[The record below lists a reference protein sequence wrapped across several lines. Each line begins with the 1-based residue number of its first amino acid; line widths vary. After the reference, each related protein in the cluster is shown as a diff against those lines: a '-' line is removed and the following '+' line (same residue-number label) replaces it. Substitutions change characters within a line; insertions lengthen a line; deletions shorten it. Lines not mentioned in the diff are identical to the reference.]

1 MPLRLHGGGMSIT
14 RRDLLSSMC
23 ALAGTPVGVLS
34 ARPRNGAR
42 QTAPAPQAPVEAVSL
57 SDFESL
63 ARERVPR
70 MAYEYISGG
79 AADELTLRWNRESF
93 DRIRLRPRILVDV
106 SNLDTRVTLF
116 GQEMPFPILLAP
128 TAYHRLLHPE
138 GELATVRGAGAA
150 GATLV
155 ASMLATTTI
164 DEMAKSA
171 TRPLWFQT
179 YILKDR
185 GFTRD
190 LVQRAEGAGCKA
202 LCVTVDSPVV
212 GVRNRD
218 QRARFALPAEM
229 ERANLKGLMRPG
241 GNLRPQEGDIYTPI
255 LDASLVWKEIDWLR
269 SFARAPVLLKGIL
282 NPEDAD
288 RAVKSGAS
296 GIIVSNH
303 GARNLDTVPATI
315 DALPEVVDK
324 VAGRIPIL
332 MDSGVRRGTDV
343 LKALAMGATA
353 TLIGRP
359 YLYGLG
365 VAGSEGG
372 RSGVNIFPTEFKIAM
387 ALAGRASL
395 RDIERTT
402 PWFEKPCNLP
412 TPH

>member
-1 MPLRLHGGGMSIT
+1 MSIT
-14 RRDLLSSMC
+14 RRQILSSMC
-23 ALAGTPVGVLS
+23 ALAGTPVAMRAEQS
-34 ARPRNGAR
+34 RNDPRQAASTL
-42 QTAPAPQAPVEAVSL
+42 QTPAEPVSL
-57 SDFESL
+57 SDYEPL
-63 ARERVPR
+63 ARERIPH
-70 MAYEYISGG
+70 MAYEYVSGG
-79 AADELTLRWNRESF
+79 AADEITLRWNREAF
-93 DRIRLRPRILVDV
+93 DRIRLRPRVLVDV
-106 SNLDTRVTLF
+106 SRLDTRVTLF

-128 TAYHRLLHPE
+128 TAYHRLVHPE
-138 GELATVRGAGAA
+138 GELATVKGADAA
-150 GATLV
+150 GATLI
-155 ASMLATTTI
+155 ASMLATTAVE
-164 DEMAKSA
+164 DMAKVS

-190 LVQRAEGAGCKA
+190 LAQRAEGAGCKA

-218 QRARFALPAEM
+218 QRARFALPPEM

-315 DALPEVVDK
+315 DALPEVADK
-324 VAGRIPIL
+324 IAGRVPIL

-343 LKALAMGATA
+343 FKALALGATA
-353 TLIGRP
+353 VLIGRP

-365 VAGSEGG
+365 MAGSEGV
-372 RSGVNIFPTEFKIAM
+372 RRVVNILQTEFKVAM
-387 ALAGRASL
+387 ALGGRPSL
-395 RDIERTT
+395 RDIDRSALWLKQ
-402 PWFEKPCNLP
+402 P
-412 TPH
+412 

>member
-1 MPLRLHGGGMSIT
+1 MTIT
-14 RRDLLSSMC
+14 RREMLSSIC
-23 ALAGTPVGVLS
+23 ALAGTPAGLRLAQS
-34 ARPRNGAR
+34 RNDVQQA
-42 QTAPAPQAPVEAVSL
+42 APAPQSPVEAVSL
-57 SDFESL
+57 SDFEAL

-79 AADELTLRWNRESF
+79 AADEITLRWNREAF

-106 SNLDTRVTLF
+106 SKLDTRVALF

-128 TAYHRLLHPE
+128 TAYHRLIHPE
-138 GELATVRGAGAA
+138 GELATVKGAGAA
-150 GATLV
+150 GATLI
-155 ASMLATTTI
+155 ASMLATTSI
-164 DEMAKSA
+164 EEMAKAA

-190 LVQRAEGAGCKA
+190 LVQRAESVGCKA

-218 QRARFALPAEM
+218 QRAQFALPPEM

-241 GNLRPQEGDIYTPI
+241 GNLRPREGDIYTPI
-255 LDASLVWKEIDWLR
+255 LDASLTWKEIDWLR
-269 SFARAPVLLKGIL
+269 SFARVPVVLKGVL
-282 NPEDAD
+282 NPDDAD
-288 RAVKSGAS
+288 QAVKAGAS

-315 DALPEVVDK
+315 DILPEVAEK

-332 MDSGVRRGTDV
+332 MDSGIRRGTDV
-343 LKALAMGATA
+343 LKALALGAMA
-353 TLIGRP
+353 VLIGRP

-365 VAGSEGG
+365 VAGSEGV
-372 RSGVNIFPTEFKIAM
+372 RRIVNILHTEFQIAQ
-387 ALAGRASL
+387 ALTGRLPL
-395 RDIERTT
+395 RSIDRSVLW
-402 PWFEKPCNLP
+402 PKQP
-412 TPH
+412 

>member
-1 MPLRLHGGGMSIT
+1 MSIT
-14 RRDLLSSMC
+14 RRELLSSIG
-23 ALAGTPVGVLS
+23 ALAGTPAGIRA
-34 ARPRNGAR
+34 ARSRNGAG
-42 QTAPAPQAPVEAVSL
+42 QAAPVPQSPVEAVSL
-57 SDFESL
+57 ADFESL
-63 ARERVPR
+63 AREFIPR

-79 AADELTLRWNRESF
+79 AADEITLRWNRESF

-106 SNLDTRVTLF
+106 SNLDTRLTLF
-116 GQEMPFPILLAP
+116 GQEAPFPILLAP

-138 GELATVRGAGAA
+138 GELATVKGAGAA

-164 DEMAKSA
+164 DEMAKAA

-218 QRARFALPAEM
+218 QRARFALPPEM

-241 GNLRPQEGDIYTPI
+241 GNLRPPEGDIYTPI
-255 LDASLVWKEIDWLR
+255 LDAGLVWKEIDWLR
-269 SFARAPVLLKGIL
+269 SFARAPVLLKGVL

-288 RAVKSGAS
+288 RAVKAGAS

-332 MDSGVRRGTDV
+332 IDSGVRRGTDV
-343 LKALAMGATA
+343 FKALAMGATA

-365 VAGSEGG
+365 VAGSEGV
-372 RSGVNIFPTEFKIAM
+372 RRVVNILHTEFKIAM
-387 ALAGRASL
+387 ALAGRPSL
-395 RDIERTT
+395 RDIDRSALWLKQ
-402 PWFEKPCNLP
+402 P
-412 TPH
+412 

>member
-1 MPLRLHGGGMSIT
+1 MT
-14 RRDLLSSMC
+14 RREILLSAC
-23 ALAGTPVGVLS
+23 ALAGTPGQLS
-34 ARPRNGAR
+34 AAQLQNNVQQFPPTS
-42 QTAPAPQAPVEAVSL
+42 QAPAEAASL
-57 SDFESL
+57 SDYEAL
-63 ARERVPR
+63 ARERIPH

-79 AADELTLRWNRESF
+79 AADEITLRWNRESF
-93 DRIRLRPRILVDV
+93 DRIRLRPKILVDV
-106 SNLDTRVTLF
+106 SKLDTRLTLF
-116 GQEMPFPILLAP
+116 GQELPFPILLAP
-128 TAYHRLLHPE
+128 TAYHRLVHPE
-138 GELATVRGAGAA
+138 GEIATVKGAA
-150 GATLV
+150 LGGATLI

-164 DEMAKSA
+164 EEMAKAA

-190 LVQRAEGAGCKA
+190 LVQRAEAAGCKA

-218 QRARFALPAEM
+218 QRARFALPTEM

-241 GNLRPQEGDIYTPI
+241 GNLRPPEGDIYTPI
-255 LDASLVWKEIDWLR
+255 LDASLAWKEIDWLR
-269 SFARAPVLLKGIL
+269 SIARAPVLLKGVL
-282 NPEDAD
+282 NPDDAD
-288 RAVKSGAS
+288 RAVKAGAS

>member
-1 MPLRLHGGGMSIT
+1 MSIT
-14 RRDLLSSMC
+14 RRKLLSSIG
-23 ALAGTPVGVLS
+23 ALAGTTAGIRA
-34 ARPRNGAR
+34 ARSRNGA
-42 QTAPAPQAPVEAVSL
+42 QQAAPVPQAPVEAVSL
-57 SDFESL
+57 SDFESI
-63 ARERVPR
+63 ARERIPR

-79 AADELTLRWNRESF
+79 AADEITLRWNRESF

-138 GELATVRGAGAA
+138 GELATVKGAGAA
-150 GATLV
+150 GATLI

-164 DEMAKSA
+164 DEMAKAA

-218 QRARFALPAEM
+218 QRARFALPPEM

-241 GNLRPQEGDIYTPI
+241 GNLRPPEGDIYTPI
-255 LDASLVWKEIDWLR
+255 LDASMVWKEIDWLR
-269 SFARAPVLLKGIL
+269 SFARAPVLLKGVL
-282 NPEDAD
+282 NPDDAD
-288 RAVKSGAS
+288 RAVKAGAA

-365 VAGSEGG
+365 VAGSEGV
-372 RSGVNIFPTEFKIAM
+372 RRIVNILHTEFKIAM
-387 ALAGRASL
+387 ALAGRPSL
-395 RDIERTT
+395 RDIDRSTLWLKQ
-402 PWFEKPCNLP
+402 P
-412 TPH
+412 

>member
-1 MPLRLHGGGMSIT
+1 MYFT
-14 RRDLLSSMC
+14 RRELLSSIC
-23 ALAGTPVGVLS
+23 ALAGTPAGARAARSENS
-34 ARPRNGAR
+34 AR
-42 QTAPAPQAPVEAVSL
+42 QAVPTSQSSVEAVSL

-63 ARERVPR
+63 ARERIPR

-79 AADELTLRWNRESF
+79 AADEITLRWNRESF

-138 GELATVRGAGAA
+138 GELATVKGAGAA

-164 DEMAKSA
+164 DEMAKAA

-190 LVQRAEGAGCKA
+190 LVQRAEGLGCKA

-218 QRARFALPAEM
+218 QRARFALPPEM

-241 GNLRPQEGDIYTPI
+241 GNLRPPEGDIYTPI
-255 LDASLVWKEIDWLR
+255 LDASIVWKEIDWLR
-269 SFARAPVLLKGIL
+269 SFARAPVLLKGVL
-282 NPEDAD
+282 NPDDAD
-288 RAVKSGAS
+288 RAVKAGAS

-315 DALPEVVDK
+315 DALPEVADK

-365 VAGSEGG
+365 VAGSEGV
-372 RSGVNIFPTEFKIAM
+372 RRVVNILHTEFKIAM
-387 ALAGRASL
+387 ALAGRPSL
-395 RDIERTT
+395 RDLDHSTLWLKQ
-402 PWFEKPCNLP
+402 P
-412 TPH
+412 

>member
-1 MPLRLHGGGMSIT
+1 MSIT
-14 RRDLLSSMC
+14 RRQILSSMC
-23 ALAGTPVGVLS
+23 ALAGTPVAMRAEQS
-34 ARPRNGAR
+34 RNDPRQAASTL
-42 QTAPAPQAPVEAVSL
+42 QTPAEPVSL
-57 SDFESL
+57 SDYEPL
-63 ARERVPR
+63 ARERIPH
-70 MAYEYISGG
+70 MAYEYVSGG
-79 AADELTLRWNRESF
+79 AADEITLRWNREAF
-93 DRIRLRPRILVDV
+93 DRIRLRPRVLVDV
-106 SNLDTRVTLF
+106 SKLDTRVSLF
-116 GQEMPFPILLAP
+116 GQEMPSPILLAP
-128 TAYHRLLHPE
+128 TAYHRLIHPE
-138 GELATVRGAGAA
+138 GELATVKGAGAA
-150 GATLV
+150 GATLI
-155 ASMLATTTI
+155 ASMLATTAVE
-164 DEMAKSA
+164 EMAKVS

-190 LVQRAEGAGCKA
+190 LAQRAEGAGCKA

-212 GVRNRD
+212 GIRNRD
-218 QRARFALPAEM
+218 QRARFALPPEM

-315 DALPEVVDK
+315 DALPEVADK
-324 VAGRIPIL
+324 IAGRIPIL

-343 LKALAMGATA
+343 FKALALGATA
-353 TLIGRP
+353 VLIGRP

-365 VAGSEGG
+365 VAGSEGV
-372 RSGVNIFPTEFKIAM
+372 RRVVNILQTEFQVAM
-387 ALAGRASL
+387 ALGGRPSL
-395 RDIERTT
+395 RDIDRSALWLKQ
-402 PWFEKPCNLP
+402 P
-412 TPH
+412 